1 VAMSRRTRWMTVTSG
16 LVVVLVGASIALY
29 ASGNAPAVIR
39 NVIAPIVHGDPPAC
53 PLTGAPAPG
62 GGIPQRPALAIKVE
76 NLPAARPQAGLDQAD
91 IVYEEPVEAGIT
103 RFIAIY
109 QCHESK
115 RVGPVR
121 SARVTDVGVLA
132 QYGKPIF
139 GYAGGA
145 NYVVKKV
152 DAAPIVDVSMPDAP
166 KAYVRDPNRLAP
178 HNLYTSTLA
187 LRAAAKSK
195 EGAPKP
201 VFSYDRSLP
210 DGAKRAKT
218 LHIPFSGYS
227 DVYWRW
233 QRGHWLRWHGTVPHK
248 LEDGHQVSAEN
259 VVIQVVKTKQ
269 GPVSDVN
276 GVVSPE
282 VVSTGSG
289 KAWVCRN
296 AHCIEGTWSRPKLS
310 DVTAFKD
317 RSGNEIPLS
326 PGNTWVELVPTG
338 IAVTT

>member
-1 VAMSRRTRWMTVTSG
+1 MKRRTRWVAVASTV
-16 LVVVLVGASIALY
+16 VVVLGGTTVFLY

-39 NVIAPIVHGDPPAC
+39 SVIDPLVHHDPPAC
-53 PLTGAPAPG
+53 PLTGEPAPG
-62 GGIPQRPALAIKVE
+62 GKVPERPALAIKVE

-103 RFIAIY
+103 RFIAVF
-109 QCHESK
+109 QCHESH

-121 SARVTDVGVLA
+121 SGRITDIGVLA

-145 NYVVKKV
+145 NLVVK
-152 DAAPIVDVSMPDAP
+152 AIESSPIVDESMPNAP
-166 KAYVRDPNRLAP
+166 KAYERDPNRLPP
-178 HNLYTSTLA
+178 HNLYTSTEA
-187 LRAAAKSK
+187 LRSAAKSK
-195 EGAPKP
+195 ESAPDP
-201 VFSYDRSLP
+201 VFTYDHSLP

-227 DVYWRW
+227 DVYWKW
-233 QRGHWLRWHGTVPHK
+233 QGGKWLRSHGTVPHT
-248 LEDGHQVSAEN
+248 LENGDQVSAKN

-282 VVSTGSG
+282 VIPTGSG
-289 KAWVCRN
+289 KATVCRN
-296 AHCIEGTWSRPKLS
+296 GHCIQGTWKRPKVS
-310 DVTAFKD
+310 DLTVFED
-317 RSGNEIPLS
+317 RSGDQIPLQ
-326 PGNTWVELVPTG
+326 PGNTWVELVPAG